1 MIDLV
6 LGWALRN
13 RFLVFVATALL
24 IVAGLSTLRTLPIDA
39 VPDITNVQVQVLTK
53 SPALG
58 PEQVEKLITTPI
70 EQALGG
76 MPRLEQLRST
86 SKFGLSVVTA
96 VFDEDTNI
104 YFARQLIGERLQQA
118 RESIPQGLG
127 EPEMGPISTGLG
139 EIYQFELRS
148 KGRAGWK
155 PGDRVIAL
163 RHGTNAHFAATVKSI
178 SPHGGTV
185 LFADNTTEDFAAGE
199 IDAALHS
206 FDWRPGESIECAV
219 NATTVLAAGS
229 GDSTLV
235 TPGEIVSIDDVNVVL
250 TSGTSKSSYPIAGC
264 RDRTHRVPD
273 GLSAMELRSILE
285 FEISPRLRA
294 VPGVI
299 EVNPFG
305 GELKTYEVQIKPDQL
320 AAYSVSI
327 GDVFDAL
334 ERNNAN
340 AGGAYIEHNGEQYLV
355 RGEGQIESL
364 DDIRDVV
371 VRTDDDGTPIYV
383 RQLGA
388 VEFAPLV
395 RQGAVTRDGR
405 GEIVSGTVMMLMGAN
420 SRQVV
425 ADVKTTIEA
434 MRPSLA
440 KLGVEIVPFYD
451 RTELVGKTI
460 HTVTR
465 SLVEG
470 GVLVMVILF
479 LMLRNVRAGLLVAI
493 VIPLSMLVAFL
504 GMRRFGVS
512 GNLMSLG
519 AIDFGLIV
527 DGAVI
532 VVENAVRLIAE
543 KNHELGR
550 KLTGQERAAQVLQAS
565 REVMRSATFGV
576 AIIAIVYLPI
586 LSLAGVEGKMF
597 KPMAM
602 TVLFA
607 LVGSLVLALTLIPA
621 LASIMLPRRL
631 SEKPS
636 FIVAAVQRVYDPL
649 LSRAIRS
656 RWIVVALALT
666 LLVGAA
672 LTYRTLGAEFIPKLD
687 EGSLIMSD
695 LRLPSVSLEE
705 SVRRNAD
712 VERVLGRFPEVVAVV
727 SKTGRPEI
735 ATDPMAVNQ
744 SDVYVMLKPPSEWT
758 TASTREELIAKL
770 DKALR
775 FEITGEGFSWSQPIE
790 MRMSELIAGVRA
802 DVALT
807 IYGDDL
813 GVLSK
818 TAERAAAVIARVPGA
833 ADVKAAQTEGLPV
846 LRIDIDRR
854 AIARF
859 GINAADVLD
868 VVSALGG
875 RAVGTVIE
883 GRRRYIMQVRFDS
896 SARQD
901 ADTIKA
907 LKVRAP
913 AGQLIPIGQLA
924 DVRLEDGPAEVQ
936 HELGRRFTT
945 VQANVRGRDLAG
957 FVADAQQAVA
967 RADLVPAGY
976 FVEWGGQFKNLEAA
990 TARLRVVVPI
1000 ALLMIFVLLYAATS
1014 RVGLAALIYLNVP
1027 FAVTGGVF
1035 ALAIRGMPFSITAGV
1050 GFIALFGVAVL
1061 NGLVLVSYI
1070 QHRRDEGATSGVAAY
1085 EGAKI
1090 RLRPVLT
1097 TALVASLG
1105 FIPMAIASGAGA
1117 EVQKP
1122 LATVVIGGLITSTV
1136 LTLLVLPTLY
1146 AWLFARDRGAG
1157 VPADAPASEPPVA
1170 VVSAPA
1176 KDRDAT

>member
-1 MIDLV
+1 MIDIV
-6 LGWALRN
+6 LSWALRN
-13 RFLVFVATALL
+13 RFLVFIGTVLL
-24 IVAGLSTLRTLPIDA
+24 VVAGLSTLRELPIDA
-39 VPDITNVQVQVLTK
+39 VPDITNVQIQVLTQ

-58 PEQVEKLITTPI
+58 PEQVEKLITTPV

-76 MPRLEQLRST
+76 LPRLEQLRST
-86 SKFGLSVVTA
+86 SKFGLSVVTV
-96 VFDEDTNI
+96 VFDEDTDI
-104 YFARQLIGERLQQA
+104 YFARQLINERLQQA
-118 RESIPQGLG
+118 REAIPAGLG

-139 EIYQFELRS
+139 EIYQFELRG
-148 KGRAGWK
+148 KGM
-155 PGDRVIAL
+155 
-163 RHGTNAHFAATVKSI
+163 
-178 SPHGGTV
+178 
-185 LFADNTTEDFAAGE
+185 
-199 IDAALHS
+199 
-206 FDWRPGESIECAV
+206 
-219 NATTVLAAGS
+219 
-229 GDSTLV
+229 
-235 TPGEIVSIDDVNVVL
+235 
-250 TSGTSKSSYPIAGC
+250 TS
-264 RDRTHRVPD
+264 
-273 GLSAMELRSILE
+273 MELRSILE
-285 FEISPRLRA
+285 FEVSPRLRS
-294 VPGVI
+294 VRGVI

-320 AAYSVSI
+320 AAYGVSI
-327 GDVFDAL
+327 ADVFQAL

-340 AGGAYIEHNGEQYLV
+340 AGGAYIQHNGEQYLV

-364 DDIRDVV
+364 DDVRDVV
-371 VRTDDDGTPIYV
+371 VRTDDDGTPVYV
-383 RQLGA
+383 RQLGN

-395 RQGAVTRDGR
+395 RQGAVTRDAK

-425 ADVKTTIEA
+425 DDVKRTIKTIA
-434 MRPSLA
+434 PSLA

-451 RTELVGKTI
+451 RTELVDKTI

-470 GVLVMVILF
+470 GILVMVVLF
-479 LMLRNVRAGLLVAI
+479 VMLRNVRAGLLVAV

-543 KNHELGR
+543 GSHALGR
-550 KLTGQERAAQVLQAS
+550 KLTKQERAAAVLKAS

-586 LSLAGVEGKMF
+586 LSLTGVEGKMF

-621 LASIMLPRRL
+621 LASIMLPRKL
-631 SEKPS
+631 DEKPS
-636 FIVAAVQRVYDPL
+636 FIVAGAQRVYQPL
-649 LSRAIRS
+649 LARAIAH
-656 RWIVVALALT
+656 RWVVIAGAT
-666 LLVGAA
+666 ALLVAA
-672 LTYRTLGAEFIPKLD
+672 GLTYRTLGAEFIPKLD
-687 EGSLIMSD
+687 EGSLILSD
-695 LRLPSVSLEE
+695 IRLPSISLEE
-705 SVRRNAD
+705 SVRRNQD
-712 VERVLGRFPEVVAVV
+712 VERVLGKFPEVIAVV

-735 ATDPMAVNQ
+735 ATDPMSVNQ
-744 SDVYVMLKPPSEWT
+744 TDVFVMLKPPADWT
-758 TASTREELIAKL
+758 SASSRDGLIAKM
-770 DKALR
+770 DEALHA
-775 FEITGEGFSWSQPIE
+775 EITGEGFSWSQPIE

-802 DVALT
+802 DVALK

-813 GVLSK
+813 ATLSK
-818 TAERAAAVIARVPGA
+818 TAERAATVIAKVPGA

-846 LRIDIDRR
+846 LRVDIDRR

-859 GINAADVLD
+859 GINASDVLD
-868 VVSALGG
+868 VVAALGG
-875 RAVGTVIE
+875 RHVGTVIE
-883 GRRRYIMQVRFDS
+883 GRRRYVMQVRFDA

-901 ADTIKA
+901 IETIKS

-913 AGQLIPIGQLA
+913 AGQLIPMGQLA
-924 DVRLEDGPAEVQ
+924 EVRLEDGPAEVQ

-945 VQANVRGRDLAG
+945 VQANVRGRDLAS
-957 FVADAQQAVA
+957 FVADAQQAVT

-976 FVEWGGQFKNLEAA
+976 FAEWGGQFKNLEAA
-990 TARLRVVVPI
+990 TARLKIVVPI
-1000 ALLMIFVLLYAATS
+1000 ALLMIFVLLYAATN
-1014 RVGLAALIYLNVP
+1014 RVSLAALIYLNVP

-1061 NGLVLVSYI
+1061 NGLVLVGYI
-1070 QHRRDEGATSGVAAY
+1070 QQRRDEGATSAVAAY

-1105 FIPMAIASGAGA
+1105 FIPMALASGAGA

-1146 AWLFARDRGAG
+1146 AWLFARGRPLGDLPSLPTEP
-1157 VPADAPASEPPVA
+1157 VDLDKSADPQ
-1170 VVSAPA
+1170 
-1176 KDRDAT
+1176 